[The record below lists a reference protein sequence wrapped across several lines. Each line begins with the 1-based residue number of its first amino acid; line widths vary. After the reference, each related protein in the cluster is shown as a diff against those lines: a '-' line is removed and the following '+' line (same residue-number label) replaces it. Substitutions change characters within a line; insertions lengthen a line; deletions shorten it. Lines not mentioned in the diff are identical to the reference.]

1 MRYGATIVTGAD
13 AAGLPRLP
21 DLLPLEGETTTY
33 IYAGSTQGAWD
44 CMARTEDHLRAQ
56 GFTILE
62 YRLDPAQRPIDKH
75 PSWRATIR
83 AERAFTPPKG
93 ADNVL

>member
-1 MRYGATIVTGAD
+1 MRYGCTVVTGAD
-13 AAGLPRLP
+13 AAGLPPLP
-21 DLLPLEGETTTY
+21 DLLPLEGETTTWQY
-33 IYAGSTQGAWD
+33 RGTVQEAWD

-56 GFTILE
+56 GFAITE

-83 AERAFTPPKG
+83 AERPTIPPKG